1 MLYNAIFLS
10 LAALRMV
17 LSSRIRM
24 RDALYPVVLV
34 ILFVLSAFRFD
45 VGCDWNNYFLQFEY
59 QLEQPSA
66 ITLSGREPV
75 WWLSILAVQGLGLDY
90 VWINVLSSL
99 VFFAGIHALARRQ
112 PDRLSFLIVLF
123 PILIINMPMSGIR
136 QGAAIGII
144 CFAFVAFMDRRVL
157 RYTLLVLLASL
168 VHSSAAIFFLLVP
181 LVQGGY
187 SRSRLISA
195 VVLAAPV
202 ALMLIN
208 SEGAELAF
216 SRYVDTGIDAG
227 GAVFRC
233 ALLTLTGILFFGFLN
248 EKWRRAFLRDFKL
261 VNLGSIY
268 MLLNMALLP
277 LSTVIADRLGYY
289 FIPIQAMI
297 FARLP
302 FLPLRGRSF
311 LVASPYLLLAVVFV
325 GWTLMSRHFQFCY
338 VPYRSWLF
346 GI

>member
-1 MLYNAIFLS
+1 MLYNAIFFS
-10 LAALRMV
+10 FVALRAV
-17 LSSRIRM
+17 LASQIRL
-24 RDALYPVVLV
+24 REALYPVLLLG
-34 ILFVLSAFRFD
+34 LFVFSAFRFD

-59 QLEQPSA
+59 QFEQSA
-66 ITLSGREPV
+66 ATTLSGREPV
-75 WWLSILAVQGLGLDY
+75 WWLSILTLQGLGLGY
-90 VWINVLSSL
+90 VWINVLSSF
-99 VFFAGIHALARRQ
+99 VFFAGVHALARRQ
-112 PDRLSFLIVLF
+112 PDRFSFLILLF

-144 CFAFVAFMDRRVL
+144 CFAFVAFMDRRLL
-157 RYTLLVLLASL
+157 RFGLLVLLASL
-168 VHSSAAIFFLLVP
+168 IHSSAAIFFLLVP
-181 LVQGGY
+181 LVRGNY
-187 SRSRLISA
+187 SRRRLISSITLA
-195 VVLAAPV
+195 VPV

-208 SEGAELAF
+208 SDGAELAF
-216 SRYVDTGIDAG
+216 SRYVDTGIDSG

-248 EKWRRAFLRDFKL
+248 AKWVRVFPNDFKL
-261 VNLGSIY
+261 VNLASIY

-302 FLPLRGRSF
+302 FLPLRGRTL

-338 VPYRSWLF
+338 VPYDSWLL
-346 GI
+346 GL